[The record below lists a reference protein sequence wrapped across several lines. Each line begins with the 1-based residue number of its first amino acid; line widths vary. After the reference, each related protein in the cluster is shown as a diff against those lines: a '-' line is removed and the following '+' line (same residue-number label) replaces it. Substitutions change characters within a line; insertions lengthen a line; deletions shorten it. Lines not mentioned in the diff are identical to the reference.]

1 MAEYTRFWKRIY
13 AVNWIAGVTDFF
25 TLNIWPMIMAYL
37 IRETT
42 FLGPDPESAA
52 AIGGLLITLFALG
65 NAIGGIIMAYPA
77 DRWGRKRTLQ
87 CSIGIYTLGAFLTGI
102 SPSWIVMAPTRF
114 IEGIG
119 NGGEDCARVPY
130 VTETVPTK
138 IRGFA
143 LGLMQAS
150 SIVGAILASL
160 SAPLILATWADWRY
174 VWFVGA
180 LASLIPI
187 ILLFFVPE
195 SKRWME
201 TAQAVKENKVKSMHA
216 PSKVTYVELF
226 KRELRR
232 TTVLAILLQLIKDTI
247 SWGVGFW
254 LPTLLFVERKIS
266 YEMAGIFMALFQATS
281 IIGLLSWSRISDI
294 IGRKKVL
301 YASSLLSCPTLI
313 LVSVV
318 YDPTILLA
326 LILFGGFCLMGM
338 ATAVYTL
345 ASEWFPTRVRATGWG
360 LSMSIGRIASAIC
373 AGVLPGLVASLGAS
387 ISQIFMAFGICNL
400 AFIPIGYAG
409 VETAKKELEEISGAA

>member
-1 MAEYTRFWKRIY
+1 MAEYTQFWKRIY

-42 FLGPDPESAA
+42 FLGPDPRSAA
-52 AIGGLLITLFALG
+52 ATGGLLISLFALG

-87 CSIGIYTLGAFLTGI
+87 CTIGIYTLGAFLTGI
-102 SPSWIVMAPTRF
+102 SPSWIVMAPARF
-114 IEGIG
+114 IEGFG
-119 NGGEDCARVPY
+119 NGGEDCGRVPY
-130 VTETVPTK
+130 IMETVPAK

-150 SIVGAILASL
+150 QTVGAVLASL

-195 SKRWME
+195 SRRWME
-201 TAQAVKENKVKSMHA
+201 TAQAVKEGKIKNVHA

-232 TTVLAILLQLIKDTI
+232 TTVLAILLQLVLNTV
-247 SWGVGFW
+247 SWGYTFW
-254 LPTLLFVERKIS
+254 MPTLLFVERKIS
-266 YEMAGIFMALFQATS
+266 YEMAGIFMALSNVTC
-281 IIGLLSWSRISDI
+281 IIGLLSWSRLSDV
-294 IGRKKVL
+294 IGRKKIL
-301 YASSLLSCPTLI
+301 YASTLLTTLI
-313 LVSVV
+313 LILISVV
-318 YDPTILLA
+318 YDPTTLLA
-326 LILFGGFCLMGM
+326 LVLLGGFCMMG
-338 ATAVYTL
+338 TGNAVYSL

-360 LSMSIGRIASAIC
+360 FSLSVGRIASTVC
-373 AGVLPGLVASLGAS
+373 AGVVPGLVASLGAS
-387 ISQIFMAFGICNL
+387 ISQIFMAFGVCVL